1 MSMPIEVFE
10 DYYEH
15 NVDEILLNKKISSL
29 LLTLPARYE
38 RVIRERF
45 YFNKTLKEI
54 AEDYTVN
61 PERIRQIE
69 ARALR
74 VLKNKMNSKEVSS
87 LIKCRRFSAKSA

>member
-1 MSMPIEVFE
+1 MSMSIEVFE
-10 DYYEH
+10 DHYEH
-15 NVDEILLNKKISSL
+15 NIDEILLNKKISSL
-29 LLTLPARYE
+29 LLTLRPREE

-54 AEDYTVN
+54 AEDYSVN

-69 ARALR
+69 AKALR
-74 VLKNKMNSKEVSS
+74 MLKNKMNSKEVSS

>member
-1 MSMPIEVFE
+1 MSISIEVFE
-10 DYYEH
+10 DHYEH
-15 NVDEILLNKKISSL
+15 NIDEILLNKKISSL
-29 LLTLPARYE
+29 LLTLRPREE

-54 AEDYTVN
+54 AEDYSVN

-69 ARALR
+69 AKALR
-74 VLKNKMNSKEVSS
+74 MLKNKMNSKEVSS